1 MRLSL
6 RAAFLY
12 LLIFLCPVLPAM
24 ADAPKFL
31 VITDI
36 HFNPFADDQL
46 FAALQA
52 SPATKWPDIFE
63 KGAGKDFPPRY
74 SDSNFALLESSIDD
88 AAKRIRRP
96 DFVLYGGD
104 FLAHKWE
111 EKYDNAAEKAGLPS
125 HLENPAAYRSFT
137 TKTLELV
144 TGMLRKKFPKAP
156 LFATLGNNDSFC
168 GDYQLEPNGK
178 FLGQFARIWAPL
190 IGIPRGRE
198 KSLARGGYYSAPLHG
213 LDRTRLVVLNTVFFS
228 SDYENSCG
236 CSTQTPA
243 LDELRWL
250 ADTLRNAARKGENV
264 WLLMHI
270 PPGISSYGTAKIIDK
285 DGYAVTAWQRELT
298 SGFAKLVARYRKHLR
313 IAFAGHTHM
322 DDYRVIRLENRAM
335 LLTKIVPAI
344 SRIFGNDPGYQV
356 YSLGASPRAKGLDFE
371 TFRLANLSK
380 EKSTDGKWEKEYDF
394 SDAYGLGPLGIESVT
409 DLAQALADDPDIRK
423 LYTSYYPVEG
433 APQFDE
439 KTFETYR
446 CAILNLTRP
455 EFERCYFDGE
465 EQQALRACR
474 SSVGRHHWLQFRS
487 GGNPEVLPAV
497 PHRTMH

>member
-6 RAAFLY
+6 RAALLY
-12 LLIFLCPVLPAM
+12 LLLFFCPVLPAM

-36 HFNPFADDQL
+36 HFDPFADDQL

-52 SPATKWPDIFE
+52 SPAADWLE
-63 KGAGKDFPPRY
+63 KFKEKAGTDFPPED

-88 AAKRIRRP
+88 AAQRAPRP

-104 FLAHKWE
+104 FLAHHWKK
-111 EKYDNAAEKAGLPS
+111 KYDEVAPKS
-125 HLENPAAYRSFT
+125 HLEDPAAYHAFT
-137 TKTLELV
+137 TKTLEFV
-144 TGMLRKKFPKAP
+144 TGMLRRSFPKAP

-178 FLGQFARIWAPL
+178 FLGHFARIWSPL
-190 IGIPRGRE
+190 IGIPHGRE
-198 KSLARGGYYSAPLHG
+198 KSLARGGYYSAPLPG
-213 LDRTRLVVLNTVFFS
+213 LERTRLVVLNTVFFS

-250 ADTLRNAARKGENV
+250 ADTLRNAARKGEDV

-270 PPGISSYGTAKIIDK
+270 PPGISSYGTEKSFK
-285 DGYAVTAWQRELT
+285 QKGHAVTAWQRELT
-298 SGFAKLVARYRKHLR
+298 SGFAKLVERYRGRLR

-322 DDYRVIRLENRAM
+322 DDYRVILLEDRAL

-344 SRIFGNDPGYQV
+344 SPKFGNDPGYQV
-356 YSLGASPRAKGLDFE
+356 YSLGGSPKAQGLDFE
-371 TFRLANLSK
+371 TFRLPDPTNDF
-380 EKSTDGKWEKEYDF
+380 STMGNRDDDWAKKWEKEYDF
-394 SDAYGLGPLGIESVT
+394 SEAYRLGPLGIESVT
-409 DLAQALADDPDIRK
+409 DLAQALADNTDTRTRER
-423 LYTSYYPVEG
+423 YTLYYPVEG

-439 KTFETYR
+439 KTFDTYR
-446 CAILNLTRP
+446 CAILNLTSP
-455 EFERCYFDGE
+455 VFERCYFDGK
-465 EQQALRACR
+465 EQQVPRACR
-474 SSVGRHHWLQFRS
+474 SSVGRY
-487 GGNPEVLPAV
+487 
-497 PHRTMH
+497 HRLRQSSPSPTHD

>member
-6 RAAFLY
+6 RAALLY
-12 LLIFLCPVLPAM
+12 LLLFLCPVLPAM

-36 HFNPFADDQL
+36 HFNPFADDLL

-52 SPATKWPDIFE
+52 SPATKWPGIFE

-88 AAKRIRRP
+88 ASKRIPRP

-104 FLAHKWE
+104 FLAHEWQK
-111 EKYDNAAEKAGLPS
+111 KYDDAAEKAGLPS
-125 HLENPAAYRSFT
+125 HLEDPAAYRAFT

-144 TGMLRKKFPKAP
+144 TGMLRRSFPKAP

-198 KSLARGGYYSAPLHG
+198 KSLARGGYYSAPLPG
-213 LDRTRLVVLNTVFFS
+213 LYRTRLVVLNTVFFS

-250 ADTLRNAARKGENV
+250 ADTLRDAARKGENV

-270 PPGISSYGTAKIIDK
+270 PPGISSYGTEKSFERK
-285 DGYAVTAWQRELT
+285 GSAVTAWQRELT
-298 SGFAKLVARYRKHLR
+298 SGFAELAVKYRERLR

-322 DDYRVIRLENRAM
+322 DDYRVIRLEDPAL

-356 YSLGASPRAKGLDFE
+356 YRLGSSSKANGLDFE
-371 TFRLANLSK
+371 TFRLANLS
-380 EKSTDGKWEKEYDF
+380 ENSSSTGNWEKEYEF
-394 SDAYGLGPLGIESVT
+394 SDAYGFDPLGIETVT
-409 DLAQALADDPDIRK
+409 GLAQALADDPDIRK

-433 APQFDE
+433 EPQFD
-439 KTFETYR
+439 KDTFNIYR
-446 CAILNLTRP
+446 CAILNLTSS
-455 EFERCYFDGE
+455 EFNRCYSGE
-465 EQQALRACR
+465 KQQAPRACR
-474 SSVGRHHWLQFRS
+474 SSVGRYHWLELRS
-487 GGNPEVLPAV
+487 GVSPEVLPAV